1 VTAKRRWAAVCA
13 AGALLAAACDDAG
26 ETIASAAGGR
36 SPAGEAPALEAR
48 VTAIAAGGGAHF
60 ASFSHTCA
68 VVDGGLQCW
77 GAGESAQLGD
87 GLMARRSPH
96 PIAVVASGGGV
107 TDVAAGGVH
116 TCAVVNGEAMCWGSN
131 SWAQAGSRRPF
142 IAVARQRVAGLPGP
156 ALRIA
161 AGAQHTCAT
170 SGGSLWCW
178 GDNRDGQVGIPSCP
192 GRKPRGKCKADPARV
207 EGLTGEI
214 TAFALGRAHSC
225 AVAGGVAQCWGADDR
240 GQLGDGKTASRSMP
254 APVRGISGAVTAL
267 AAGGDHTCALAGG
280 RVLCW
285 GANDRGQLGDG
296 TAEDR
301 LEAVTST
308 GLASEVTALAA
319 GNGHTCAASRGGVQC
334 WGDDRE
340 GQLGGARGAGVNPR
354 PVAVPGVPGDV
365 SALAAGA
372 DHACAVRAGRRVVCW
387 GDNDFGQLGSGDA
400 PVDHAEP
407 VSPVGWE
414 DGRIRDR
421 DRDGRI
427 TVACLGD
434 SNTRP
439 SPALPRTWCER
450 LLDHL
455 PAERWRV
462 INRGE
467 GGATAVEFGSL
478 ILAGEHLDYALEND
492 AVDVVILAYGTNDLL
507 FAGAAPKDV
516 SYAYARLLERARAAG
531 VEVFAALTPP
541 VQPSAKDINPQILE
555 LNELLAELF
564 PSARIIDFWSDMTP
578 EDYVDAVHLGESGQ
592 AKRARAARDA
602 LSAAAGPAE
611 AP

>member
-1 VTAKRRWAAVCA
+1 VCA
-13 AGALLAAACDDAG
+13 AATLLAAACEDAG
-26 ETIASAAGGR
+26 ETIANALDGR
-36 SPAGEAPALEAR
+36 SPARGASAPEAR
-48 VTAIAAGGGAHF
+48 VSAVAAGGGVHF

-87 GLMARRSPH
+87 DLGARRSPH
-96 PIAVVASGGGV
+96 PIEVVASGGGV
-107 TDVAAGGVH
+107 TAVAAGGVH
-116 TCAVVNGEAMCWGSN
+116 TCAVVNGQAMCWGSN
-131 SWAQAGSRRPF
+131 VWAQTGSRRPF
-142 IAVARQRVAGLPGP
+142 IVTAPQRVAGLPGP

-161 AGAQHTCAT
+161 AGVHHTCAT

-178 GDNRDGQVGIPSCP
+178 GRNGDGQVGIPSCP
-192 GRKPRGKCKADPARV
+192 GRKPPRKCKADPARV

-225 AVAGGVAQCWGADDR
+225 AVAGGVMQCWGANGR
-240 GQLGDGKTASRSMP
+240 GQLGDGATAARSKP
-254 APVRGISGAVTAL
+254 APVRGISGEVTAL

-280 RVLCW
+280 DVVCW

-296 TAEDR
+296 TVEDR
-301 LEAVTST
+301 LEAVASA
-308 GLASEVTALAA
+308 GLPAEVTALAA
-319 GNGHTCAASRGGVQC
+319 GNGHTCAASRRGVHC
-334 WGDDRE
+334 WGDNRE
-340 GQLGGARGAGVNPR
+340 GQLGGAPGAGVNPR
-354 PVAVPGVPGDV
+354 PVTVPGVPGDV

-372 DHACAVRAGRRVVCW
+372 DHVCAVRAGRYVVCW

-400 PVDHAEP
+400 PADHAEP
-407 VSPVGWE
+407 VSPVAWD

-421 DRDGRI
+421 DGDGRI

-434 SNTRP
+434 SNTQP
-439 SPALPRTWCER
+439 APALLRTWCER

-455 PAERWRV
+455 PAERWRTV
-462 INRGE
+462 NRGE

-492 AVDVVILAYGTNDLL
+492 AVDAVILAYGTNDLL

-516 SYAYARLLERARAAG
+516 GHAYSRLRQRARAAG
-531 VEVFAALTPP
+531 VDVFAALTPP
-541 VQPSAKDINPQILE
+541 VQPSAQDINPQILE

-564 PSARIIDFWSDMTP
+564 PGSRIIDFWSDMSP
-578 EDYVDAVHLGESGQ
+578 EDYVDAVHLGESGH
-592 AKRARAARDA
+592 AKRARAAWDA